1 MTSAPERI
9 RRLMA
14 VVPWVVEQGG
24 ASIDEL
30 CDRFAVSRDELV
42 ADLER
47 FSMTGVHPYTPDAMN
62 ELLITDDW
70 VTINVGPWFRRPLS
84 LTHDQAVGVLAAA
97 SALASTPGASS
108 DGALGRALEKVRKV
122 LVGSSDDASI
132 QVDLGRADAEVLASL
147 REAIAARRAV
157 QIDHY
162 SAARDEQSTRVVEPV
177 ELTTRD
183 GAWYLA
189 AWCRSVDA
197 PRWFRVDRISAVD
210 VLDEPVE
217 EREAQLDEWFS
228 DAEELPEVTL
238 EVRPPGRVHLEHVPV
253 VDAKERRD
261 GSVEVTLRVAGE
273 AWWASLLLRLGVNA
287 DVVGSGG
294 GTRPEALQAT
304 PVEMCRRILA
314 RYGEEAPG
322 AGSSGAT

>member
-30 CDRFAVSRDELV
+30 CERFVVSRDELV

-108 DGALGRALEKVRKV
+108 DGALARALEKIRAV
-122 LVGSSDDASI
+122 LVGGDDASI
-132 QVDLGRADAEVLASL
+132 QVDLGRADAEVIAGL
-147 REAIAARRAV
+147 REAIAAKRAV
-157 QIDHY
+157 RIDHY
-162 SAARDEQSTRVVEPV
+162 SAARDEQTTRVVEPS

-197 PRWFRVDRISAVD
+197 PRWFRVDRISAVE
-210 VLDEPVE
+210 VLDEPIL
-217 EREAQLDEWFS
+217 EREAHLDEWFS
-228 DAEELPEVTL
+228 DADDLPEVTL
-238 EVRPPGRVHLEHVPV
+238 QVRPPGRVLLEHVPV
-253 VDAKERRD
+253 VDAKEHRD

-273 AWWASLLLRLGVNA
+273 AWWASLLLRLGENA
-287 DVVGSGG
+287 DVVGSGEG
-294 GTRPEALQAT
+294 ARWEALQTA

-314 RYGEEAPG
+314 RYDEGPAG
-322 AGSSGAT
+322 AGSSDAT

>member
-1 MTSAPERI
+1 PLPGPRLPGPRRGPRPAGAARRPRRLGARDARPPRGGGGVTSAPERI

-108 DGALGRALEKVRKV
+108 DGALGRALE
-122 LVGSSDDASI
+122 
-132 QVDLGRADAEVLASL
+132 
-147 REAIAARRAV
+147 
-157 QIDHY
+157 
-162 SAARDEQSTRVVEPV
+162 
-177 ELTTRD
+177 
-183 GAWYLA
+183 
-189 AWCRSVDA
+189 
-197 PRWFRVDRISAVD
+197 
-210 VLDEPVE
+210 
-217 EREAQLDEWFS
+217 
-228 DAEELPEVTL
+228 
-238 EVRPPGRVHLEHVPV
+238 
-253 VDAKERRD
+253 
-261 GSVEVTLRVAGE
+261 
-273 AWWASLLLRLGVNA
+273 
-287 DVVGSGG
+287 
-294 GTRPEALQAT
+294 
-304 PVEMCRRILA
+304 
-314 RYGEEAPG
+314 
-322 AGSSGAT
+322 